1 MSMHP
6 SVLNSTGLRWL
17 LNPRVTRAQPYRDGA
32 RENILS
38 LAAFAEAKREITSW
52 PGYNPTPLRR
62 LSRLAARAGLREIL
76 YKNEAERFGILSFKA
91 LGGAY
96 AVFNVLQRHILATK
110 QVTVSAR
117 DLASGRCSDLASR
130 VTVTCATDG
139 NHGRSVAWGARTF
152 GCACVIYMPEV
163 VSAGRSRAIEA
174 YGAQVR
180 RLPGTFDDAVRKA
193 ASDAAAQGWHVVSDT
208 SADGSFEA
216 PRDVMQGY
224 CLIADEA
231 LSQCAGIPSHVFVQG
246 GVGGL
251 AAATCAYLWERCGTQ
266 RPRLIVVEPHAADC
280 ILRSVRA
287 GRPTAVEGALDSI
300 MGGLACGEVS
310 PLAWQILDTGA
321 DACASIDD
329 AAAAGCMRLLAE
341 GRCGDAPIVAGE
353 SGVAGLAALLLAC
366 ADPKARGEL
375 GLGGNSRVLVIG
387 TEGATDPETWR
398 AIVGRSP
405 ADVIHSALP

>member
-1 MSMHP
+1 M
-6 SVLNSTGLRWL
+6 LNSTGLHCV
-17 LNPRVTRAQPYRDGA
+17 LNQRAARARAFGEDG
-32 RENILS
+32 REKILS
-38 LAAFAEAKREITSW
+38 LAAFAQAKREITSW
-52 PGYNPTPLRR
+52 PGHAPTPLRC
-62 LSRLAARAGLREIL
+62 LSRLAARAGLGEIL
-76 YKNEAERFGILSFKA
+76 YKDEGKRFGIGSFKA

-96 AVFNVLQRHILATK
+96 AVLEVLRRHILAT
-110 QVTVSAR
+110 THAAVSSR
-117 DLASGRCSDLASR
+117 DLACGGSSDVTSR

-152 GCACVIYMPEV
+152 RCACVIYMPGV
-163 VSAGRSRAIEA
+163 VSEGRSRAIEA

-180 RLPGTFDDAVRKA
+180 RIDGTFDDAVRKA

-231 LSQCAGIPSHVFVQG
+231 LSQCAGVPSHVFVQG

-251 AAATCAYLWERCGTQ
+251 AAATCAYLWERCGSA
-266 RPRLIVVEPHAADC
+266 RPRLVVVEPHSADC
-280 ILRSVRA
+280 ILRSVHA
-287 GRPTAVEGALDSI
+287 GRPTPAEGALDTI

-310 PLAWQILDTGA
+310 PLAWAILGPGA
-321 DACASIDD
+321 DACVSIDD
-329 AAAAGCMRLLAE
+329 AAAADCMRLLAE

-366 ADPKARGEL
+366 ADTRARVDL
-375 GLGGNSRVLVIG
+375 GLDGESRVLVIG
-387 TEGATDPETWR
+387 TEGATDPDTWR
-398 AIVGRSP
+398 AIVGRRP
-405 ADVIHSALP
+405 DDVLS

>member
-1 MSMHP
+1 M
-6 SVLNSTGLRWL
+6 
-17 LNPRVTRAQPYRDGA
+17 
-32 RENILS
+32 
-38 LAAFAEAKREITSW
+38 
-52 PGYNPTPLRR
+52 
-62 LSRLAARAGLREIL
+62 
-76 YKNEAERFGILSFKA
+76 FK
-91 LGGAY
+91 
-96 AVFNVLQRHILATK
+96 VLQRHILATK

-117 DLASGRCSDLASR
+117 DLASGGCSDLAPR

-152 GCACVIYMPEV
+152 GCACVIYMPDV
-163 VSAGRSRAIEA
+163 VSAGRSRAVEA

-180 RLPGTFDDAVRKA
+180 RLLGTFDDAVRKA

-251 AAATCAYLWERCGTQ
+251 AAATCAYLWERCGAQ

-287 GRPTAVEGALDSI
+287 GRPTPAEGALDSI
-300 MGGLACGEVS
+300 MGGLSCGEVS
-310 PLAWQILDTGA
+310 PLAWQILDAGA

-329 AAAAGCMRLLAE
+329 AAAADCMRLLAD

-366 ADPKARGEL
+366 ADPKARAEL
-375 GLGGNSRVLVIG
+375 GLDGDSRVLVIG

-398 AIVGRSP
+398 AIVGRHP
-405 ADVIHSALP
+405 

>member
-1 MSMHP
+1 VHRKLLHP
-6 SVLNSTGLRWL
+6 QVLNSTGLRWL
-17 LNPRVTRAQPYRDGA
+17 ANPRVARAQPYRDGV
-32 RENILS
+32 RDNILS
-38 LAAFAEAKREITSW
+38 LAAFDQAKREITSW
-52 PGYNPTPLRR
+52 PGYNSTPLRR
-62 LSRLAARAGLREIL
+62 LSRLAARAGLSEIL
-76 YKNEAERFGILSFKA
+76 YKDEAERFGILSFKA

-96 AVFNVLQRHILATK
+96 AVFKVLQRHILATK

-117 DLASGRCSDLASR
+117 DLASGGCSDLAPR

-152 GCACVIYMPEV
+152 GCACVIYMPDV
-163 VSAGRSRAIEA
+163 VSAGRSRAIEV

-193 ASDAAAQGWHVVSDT
+193 ALDAAAQGWHVVSDT

-251 AAATCAYLWERCGTQ
+251 AAATCAYLWERCGAQ

-287 GRPTAVEGALDSI
+287 GRPTPAEGALDSI
-300 MGGLACGEVS
+300 MGGLSCGEVS
-310 PLAWQILDTGA
+310 PLAWQILDAGA

-329 AAAAGCMRLLAE
+329 AAAADCMRLLSD

-366 ADPKARGEL
+366 ADPKARAEL
-375 GLGGNSRVLVIG
+375 GLDGDSRVLVIG

-405 ADVIHSALP
+405 